1 MKGLLLKD
9 WYILRNKGKMYFVII
24 PVYLLIALVQR
35 NSFFLFFC
43 AIFAAMIPRTLASY
57 DEHARW
63 CSYTAALPLSKGQ
76 VVLARYIAAML
87 TLGFTLA
94 SICALYLA
102 GAVLL
107 RLPMNL
113 GLTVFLFSFYTALS
127 MPCLYRFGVE
137 KGRMVQTALMLV
149 FMIAAGTVAALAEN
163 EDFLMLLHISPDLLL
178 AGLVLLSIGL
188 LAASYFASVKWYR
201 YTPNL

>member
-107 RLPMNL
+107 RLPTSLAPLVAQSALMVSLPMNL

-149 FMIAAGTVAALAEN
+149 FMIAAGTVAALA
-163 EDFLMLLHISPDLLL
+163 DRK
-178 AGLVLLSIGL
+178 
-188 LAASYFASVKWYR
+188 SVVEGKSV
-201 YTPNL
+201 N